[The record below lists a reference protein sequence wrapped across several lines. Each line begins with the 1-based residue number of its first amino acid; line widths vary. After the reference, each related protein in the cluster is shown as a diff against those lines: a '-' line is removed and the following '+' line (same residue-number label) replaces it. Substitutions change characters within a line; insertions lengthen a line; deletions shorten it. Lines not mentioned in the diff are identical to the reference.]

1 LHDQDKI
8 EDNGKWERRRKGQRL
23 NQGKERGLK
32 GKWENWADFGCN
44 LAGSKQ
50 RCLQRS

>member
-1 LHDQDKI
+1 MTGTRLKTMV
-8 EDNGKWERRRKGQRL
+8 NRRKRWRKGQRL

-32 GKWENWADFGCN
+32 GKWENWADFGSN